1 MPFRLQPGSTSLD
14 LGEES
19 EEENDNPPRKARKTL
34 KEDEEDAKPGEETL
48 GSPKA
53 TAHGRA
59 KANADKVLAR
69 WCAICPDKSAQGCEL
84 SCANLGG
91 SAGSRVRLRCG
102 IVLLLQG
109 EVPPMTTHEAVAS
122 ASAFLRQNDPVR
134 AAKALNHAAPLT
146 VAAMVQEH
154 IKLATQDPEAN
165 AERTGASPSKKRAV
179 VVEGAE
185 SDSQVLTQRDR
196 QRLALRRCSPLPVP
210 FRVAFAPPELHD
222 LQGCDFKDGIAF
234 AAHSRCKEHR
244 VTAILGDCHLVS
256 GGFMSAMQAAT
267 DNTSRA
273 PDCIVEFDMDPFAA
287 RFVPFPPTD
296 ERRIYSKVHAICP
309 DGQHRAILL
318 SLPCGCKPA
327 AESGESGQ
335 SRELLARSSQLSQQL
350 SFKCSL
356 LRRSIERGRLFGG
369 GRKAVEEAF
378 TAILDS
384 PEPSATASALRCLT
398 LVSMEA
404 VRLWKARPEH
414 VSFGS
419 LAMLAI
425 LASSVPSWRPPLALR
440 EALLRTVAAVQAADQ
455 PESCMP
461 WRNWRKP
468 EIGGDDGGLE
478 FQNDDL
484 SQLRNA
490 LRHLTR
496 GFLGCLAAEEADMVG
511 RYTDVMVNRGGLPLY
526 HLPLPRPE
534 MEETLPSDYRSAAV
548 DCSVLPQ
555 LPLHFQA
562 ALAKPPLCE
571 STNLKDLHLR
581 NLRFF
586 IEQTQFNIRQQKD
599 IKRRGGYIE
608 AGDMERIVNYMDE
621 EHFAQGRDLA
631 EARAL
636 PEDSRL
642 REVNSE
648 GFTSEEECHLQSER
662 CRSLQE
668 TLKSLQKQTLQRS
681 LQRAALKPRQDDSV
695 PLEGATCV
703 ESIDPS
709 ARLDAFLSCFGGSVE
724 VKIPGKDV
732 RGHLR
737 VTCARK
743 DTPKRPL
750 LIQKAQKV
758 SATGDRDGAFQE
770 VLDTTL
776 REAATKE
783 FCKSFGKGA
792 LPRPPQGYVWNVP
805 GPDGPGVLRVE
816 QDDGDQ
822 LRFFVGEV
830 ELQPFDAG
838 PILWKCIPQPQ
849 LCSKADEDP
858 KERKVVQKAL
868 YLQPAQQVDLL
879 QELQGR
885 SQRTAGVLSW
895 LEDAKKSGIAACI
908 WQEAYARLVLEE
920 EHEGHP
926 CLTLSAS
933 HPYAGTLY
941 RIVLLLAFLYP
952 SVLVPTRS
960 ELAFRIFRES
970 KVQGCLHQHL
980 KNALKI
986 LAFNQQSSVRAG
998 AFQGKVITPLFT
1010 YQTEAVQRLLQS
1022 RHNGAA
1028 GSLDASSLG
1037 AGKTLVAISFCMFLA
1052 AQHSGGEFLVLV
1064 PSSSLMDGW
1073 RQQIEQHTE
1082 GVRVQMQQEN
1092 GVLREGVQR
1101 KSPNQTSPL
1110 RRKRPAT
1117 DTKDSEVLF
1126 IITTYSRAAR
1136 HPFSCTCL
1144 LVIAD
1149 ECLALQNTDTLQCA
1163 ASWRLVSRALYG
1175 GHFISGTM
1183 FRKHYGDLLDMLKM
1197 LRSSIPLRGEFV
1209 QAYFGAYLIS
1219 YVRPQ
1224 RPWSTELIPLE
1235 IPPSVQSSY
1244 SEVLD
1249 ECRGRGAQNFVKVL
1263 GRMRR
1268 LLSLSLQQD
1277 ARPLS
1282 EAVWRTVQELRAKGH
1297 RPLVFASTEREAE
1310 ALVRHIAC
1318 ARRFRKSHPQ
1328 HCKGCDLCRNFNK
1341 FAQPGAQNMPPIE
1354 GTESDQELLVF
1365 TVAADSAG
1373 LNLQSLGDALVLRPV
1388 QMDQLVQMMG
1398 RLDRPAQ
1405 TSHKLCRAILY
1416 MKRTHEEA
1424 EVAHLQK
1431 HAAFWSLHIKPV
1443 ARLIVMATDSEDVSG
1458 KYQELLELESKN
1470 RNAAAPENV
1479 SNEQATHKQAEM
1491 WPHSFQF
1498 QKRSWGISEAE
1509 AASKQRKV
1517 ESPTKNHVFQQ
1528 IQSSTPVAINL
1539 EMPSF
1544 PDLPKVMTRQSV
1556 QLGVGYL
1563 IENDDRF
1570 RHVVQLIGPPTAIL
1584 ELLGKGRPD
1593 PFTTLVQTVCHQQ
1606 LSVKVCQGMFQRLL
1620 GLCGDRDN
1628 KILHPQRVVAESP
1641 DKIREVAK
1649 LSYRKIQ
1656 YIQKIAARFLDGTL
1670 NTEVFEEASDQEL
1683 RERMTQLPGIG
1694 EWTLEM
1700 FLIFQLHR
1708 HGGIPFGDV
1717 AIQSA
1722 MKLIYNIVPPADVT
1736 AKNEVSWMPSRAQME
1751 AFALRWGPFG
1761 SIASLYLLR
1770 VADNVNTIFLPD

>member
-1 MPFRLQPGSTSLD
+1 MTWFRLQPGSTSLD
-14 LGEES
+14 LASES
-19 EEENDNPPRKARKTL
+19 EEENESSPKKSRRTPEEE
-34 KEDEEDAKPGEETL
+34 KEKPGL
-48 GSPKA
+48 PNASSV
-53 TAHGRA
+53 RA
-59 KANADKVLAR
+59 KASPDKALAR
-69 WCAICPDKSAQGCEL
+69 WCAVCPEKSVQNFEL

-91 SAGSRVRLRCG
+91 STGSRVRLRCG
-102 IVLLLQG
+102 MILLLQG
-109 EVPPMTTHEAVAS
+109 DVPPMTSHEAVAS
-122 ASAFLRQNDPVR
+122 ASAFLRQSDPVK

-154 IKLATQDPEAN
+154 IKLVFQDPDADQVDTSEAK
-165 AERTGASPSKKRAV
+165 P
-179 VVEGAE
+179 
-185 SDSQVLTQRDR
+185 SQVLTLRDR
-196 QRLALRRCSPLPVP
+196 QRLALRRSSPLPVP
-210 FRVAFAPPELHD
+210 FRVAFAPQELD
-222 LQGCDFKDGIAF
+222 ELQGCDFKDGVAF
-234 AAHSRCKEHR
+234 AAHPQCKEQR
-244 VTAILGDCHLVS
+244 ITATLGDCHMVS
-256 GGFMSAMQAAT
+256 GGFMSAAQAAA
-267 DNTSRA
+267 DNTLRA
-273 PDCIVEFDMDPFAA
+273 PDCVVEFDMDPFAV
-287 RFVPFPPTD
+287 RFLAFPPTD
-296 ERRIYSKVHAICP
+296 DTRTYSKVHAICP

-318 SLPCGCKPA
+318 SLPGCQTNCDGV
-327 AESGESGQ
+327 EQG
-335 SRELLARSSQLSQQL
+335 RSSQAQELSQQL

-356 LRRSIERGRLFGG
+356 LRRCIERGRLFGG
-369 GRKAVEEAF
+369 GRKAVEEAL
-378 TAILDS
+378 ASILDS

-398 LVSMEA
+398 LVSMDA
-404 VRLWKARPEH
+404 VRLWRARDEH
-414 VSFGS
+414 VSFSS

-425 LASSVPSWRPPLALR
+425 LASSVPSWRPPAALR
-440 EALLRTVAAVQAADQ
+440 QALLHTAAAIQAADQ
-455 PESCMP
+455 PQSCMP
-461 WRNWRKP
+461 WRSWRKA
-468 EIGGDDGGLE
+468 ELGGDDGGLE
-478 FQNDDL
+478 FQNDEL
-484 SQLRNA
+484 PQLRNA

-511 RYTDVMVNRGGLPLY
+511 RYTDVMVNRGGLPVY
-526 HLPLPRPE
+526 ELPLPRQE
-534 MEETLPSDYRSAAV
+534 LEEILPSDYVSAAV
-548 DCSVLPQ
+548 DCNVLPQ

-562 ALAKPPLCE
+562 VLTKPPLCE

-599 IKRRGGYIE
+599 MKRRGGYIE

-642 REVNSE
+642 CEANAE

-662 CRSLQE
+662 CRRLQE
-668 TLKSLQKQTLQRS
+668 TLKQLQKQMLQRTC
-681 LQRAALKPRQDDSV
+681 RAPSKPRQDCSMNFANQT
-695 PLEGATCV
+695 ATAARA
-703 ESIDPS
+703 ESICPS
-709 ARLDAFLSCFGGSVE
+709 AGLDAFLSCFGSSVE
-724 VKIPGKDV
+724 VKLSGKDA
-732 RGHLR
+732 RCLR

-743 DTPKRPL
+743 DTPQRPL
-750 LIQKAQKV
+750 LIQRAQKGGTA
-758 SATGDRDGAFQE
+758 SGDKDGGFHE
-770 VLDTTL
+770 VFDKTL
-776 REAATKE
+776 REAATRE
-783 FCKSFGKGA
+783 FCTLFGERA
-792 LPRPPQGYVWNVP
+792 LPRPPQGYVWNV
-805 GPDGPGVLRVE
+805 DGAALRVE
-816 QDDGDQ
+816 RGDDGDET
-822 LRFFVGEV
+822 LRFFVGDT
-830 ELQPFDAG
+830 ELPPFDAS
-838 PILWKCIPQPQ
+838 PILWKCHPPS
-849 LCSKADEDP
+849 CRTAAAA
-858 KERKVVQKAL
+858 ERELIQKAL

-879 QELQGR
+879 QKLQGKCQVD
-885 SQRTAGVLSW
+885 SGVPSW
-895 LEDAKKSGIAACI
+895 QEDAMTSGIAASI
-908 WQEAYARLVLEE
+908 WQEAYARLILEE
-920 EHEGHP
+920 EYEGQP
-926 CLTLSAS
+926 CLTLSPS

-941 RIVLLLAFLYP
+941 RVVLLLAFLYP

-960 ELAFRIFRES
+960 ELAFRIFRDT
-970 KVQGCLHQHL
+970 KVQGGLHQHL
-980 KNALKI
+980 KNALKA
-986 LAFNQQSSVRAG
+986 LAFTPFTEPLRHC
-998 AFQGKVITPLFT
+998 FEGKVVTPLFT
-1010 YQTEAVQRLLQS
+1010 YQTEAVHRLLQS
-1022 RHNGAA
+1022 RNHGAS

-1037 AGKTLVAISFCMFLA
+1037 AGKTLVAISFCLFLA
-1052 AQHSGGEFLVLV
+1052 SQHSGGEFLVLV
-1064 PSSSLMDGW
+1064 PSSSLMESW
-1073 RQQIEQHTE
+1073 RQQIEQHTQ
-1082 GVRVQMQQEN
+1082 GVRVQMQHEN
-1092 GVLREGVQR
+1092 GVLRDGFQR
-1101 KSPNQTSPL
+1101 KPSNQTSPL
-1110 RRKRPAT
+1110 RRKRAC
-1117 DTKDSEVLF
+1117 DAESEVLF
-1126 IITTYSRAAR
+1126 VITTYSRAAR
-1136 HPFSCTCL
+1136 HPFSCTWL

-1183 FRKHYGDLLDMLKM
+1183 FRKHYSDLLDMLKM
-1197 LRSSIPLRGEFV
+1197 LRSSIPLRAEFV

-1235 IPPSVQSSY
+1235 IPPAVQSSY

-1268 LLSLSLQQD
+1268 LLSSSLQQD

-1282 EAVWRTVQELRAKGH
+1282 EAVWHTVQKLRAEGR

-1310 ALVRHIAC
+1310 ALVRHIGC
-1318 ARRFRKSHPQ
+1318 ARRFRKSHPK

-1341 FAQPGAQNMPPIE
+1341 FAQPGEQNMPPIE
-1354 GTESDQELLVF
+1354 GTESAPELLVF
-1365 TVAADSAG
+1365 TVGADSAG
-1373 LNLQSLGDALVLRPV
+1373 LNLQFLGDALVLRPV

-1398 RLDRPAQ
+1398 RLDRPGQ
-1405 TSHKLCRAILY
+1405 TSGTLCRAILY

-1458 KYQELLELESKN
+1458 KYNELLEVETRN
-1470 RNAAAPENV
+1470 RSAAAAPDNV
-1479 SNEQATHKQAEM
+1479 NSLEPGTQEQEV
-1491 WPHSFQF
+1491 WPHAVPF
-1498 QKRSWGISEAE
+1498 QKRSWGTSSREGG
-1509 AASKQRKV
+1509 SKQRRLEF
-1517 ESPTKNHVFQQ
+1517 ESPTKSHVFQQ
-1528 IQSSTPVAINL
+1528 IQNSSPTAIDL
-1539 EMPSF
+1539 DMPF
-1544 PDLPKVMTRQSV
+1544 RLPELPKVMTRQSV

-1563 IENDDRF
+1563 IENDDRI

-1628 KILHPQRVVAESP
+1628 KILHPESVVKESP

-1656 YIQKIAARFLDGTL
+1656 YIQKIAERFLDGMFDSQ
-1670 NTEVFEEASDQEL
+1670 VFEEASDQEL

-1722 MKLIYNIVPPADVT
+1722 MKLIYNIVPPADIT

-1751 AFALRWGPFG
+1751 AFAARWGPFG
-1761 SIASLYLLR
+1761 SIASLYMLR
-1770 VADNVNTIFLPD
+1770 VADNVNAIFLPD

>member
-1 MPFRLQPGSTSLD
+1 MILIENKNIYDGFHVLQ
-14 LGEES
+14 
-19 EEENDNPPRKARKTL
+19 
-34 KEDEEDAKPGEETL
+34 
-48 GSPKA
+48 
-53 TAHGRA
+53 
-59 KANADKVLAR
+59 
-69 WCAICPDKSAQGCEL
+69 
-84 SCANLGG
+84 
-91 SAGSRVRLRCG
+91 
-102 IVLLLQG
+102 
-109 EVPPMTTHEAVAS
+109 
-122 ASAFLRQNDPVR
+122 
-134 AAKALNHAAPLT
+134 
-146 VAAMVQEH
+146 
-154 IKLATQDPEAN
+154 
-165 AERTGASPSKKRAV
+165 
-179 VVEGAE
+179 
-185 SDSQVLTQRDR
+185 
-196 QRLALRRCSPLPVP
+196 
-210 FRVAFAPPELHD
+210 
-222 LQGCDFKDGIAF
+222 
-234 AAHSRCKEHR
+234 
-244 VTAILGDCHLVS
+244 
-256 GGFMSAMQAAT
+256 
-267 DNTSRA
+267 
-273 PDCIVEFDMDPFAA
+273 DPFAA

-562 ALAKPPLCE
+562 ALTKPPLCE

-1117 DTKDSEVLF
+1117 AT
-1126 IITTYSRAAR
+1126 
-1136 HPFSCTCL
+1136 
-1144 LVIAD
+1144 
-1149 ECLALQNTDTLQCA
+1149 
-1163 ASWRLVSRALYG
+1163 W
-1175 GHFISGTM
+1175 
-1183 FRKHYGDLLDMLKM
+1183 
-1197 LRSSIPLRGEFV
+1197 
-1209 QAYFGAYLIS
+1209 
-1219 YVRPQ
+1219 
-1224 RPWSTELIPLE
+1224 
-1235 IPPSVQSSY
+1235 
-1244 SEVLD
+1244 
-1249 ECRGRGAQNFVKVL
+1249 
-1263 GRMRR
+1263 
-1268 LLSLSLQQD
+1268 
-1277 ARPLS
+1277 
-1282 EAVWRTVQELRAKGH
+1282 
-1297 RPLVFASTEREAE
+1297 
-1310 ALVRHIAC
+1310 
-1318 ARRFRKSHPQ
+1318 
-1328 HCKGCDLCRNFNK
+1328 
-1341 FAQPGAQNMPPIE
+1341 QP
-1354 GTESDQELLVF
+1354 
-1365 TVAADSAG
+1365 
-1373 LNLQSLGDALVLRPV
+1373 
-1388 QMDQLVQMMG
+1388 
-1398 RLDRPAQ
+1398 
-1405 TSHKLCRAILY
+1405 
-1416 MKRTHEEA
+1416 
-1424 EVAHLQK
+1424 
-1431 HAAFWSLHIKPV
+1431 
-1443 ARLIVMATDSEDVSG
+1443 
-1458 KYQELLELESKN
+1458 
-1470 RNAAAPENV
+1470 
-1479 SNEQATHKQAEM
+1479 
-1491 WPHSFQF
+1491 
-1498 QKRSWGISEAE
+1498 
-1509 AASKQRKV
+1509 
-1517 ESPTKNHVFQQ
+1517 
-1528 IQSSTPVAINL
+1528 
-1539 EMPSF
+1539 
-1544 PDLPKVMTRQSV
+1544 
-1556 QLGVGYL
+1556 
-1563 IENDDRF
+1563 
-1570 RHVVQLIGPPTAIL
+1570 
-1584 ELLGKGRPD
+1584 
-1593 PFTTLVQTVCHQQ
+1593 
-1606 LSVKVCQGMFQRLL
+1606 
-1620 GLCGDRDN
+1620 
-1628 KILHPQRVVAESP
+1628 
-1641 DKIREVAK
+1641 
-1649 LSYRKIQ
+1649 
-1656 YIQKIAARFLDGTL
+1656 
-1670 NTEVFEEASDQEL
+1670 
-1683 RERMTQLPGIG
+1683 
-1694 EWTLEM
+1694 
-1700 FLIFQLHR
+1700 
-1708 HGGIPFGDV
+1708 
-1717 AIQSA
+1717 
-1722 MKLIYNIVPPADVT
+1722 
-1736 AKNEVSWMPSRAQME
+1736 
-1751 AFALRWGPFG
+1751 
-1761 SIASLYLLR
+1761 
-1770 VADNVNTIFLPD
+1770 